1 MKYQINNNY
10 YIVTNIKR
18 LTYMLL
24 SVVFVTTK
32 KNQCNIMKKIRFI
45 PLSDNDILKQ
55 DINRLKNKKKYKQ
68 YSNKVHKNLN

>member
-1 MKYQINNNY
+1 
-10 YIVTNIKR
+10 
-18 LTYMLL
+18 MLL